1 MPLLKLRNVSETIK
15 VPDAEFQVLAVLS
28 SLQEGHG
35 PAISRASKGSIS
47 VAAVYKLLSRLEK
60 RGLVH
65 KREEQVQ
72 VGDITAKR
80 VFYKVHEAVIWPP
93 NGTINEANEAAA
105 TARRADYSP
114 VQEVGVHE
122 TSPLAFSS

>member
-1 MPLLKLRNVSETIK
+1 MPKVKLLHASEPVK
-15 VPDAEFQVLAVLS
+15 VPDAELEVLTVLAS
-28 SLQEGHG
+28 IKEGHG

-65 KREEQVQ
+65 KREEHVQ

-80 VFYKVHEAVIWPP
+80 VFYKVHEAVIWPSSET
-93 NGTINEANEAAA
+93 NNEANEEAA
-105 TARRADYSP
+105 TARRAYP
-114 VQEVGVHE
+114 PPMQEVGVY
-122 TSPLAFSS
+122 

>member
-1 MPLLKLRNVSETIK
+1 MPILKLQNASEPVK
-15 VPDAEFQVLAVLS
+15 VPDAEFQVLTVLF
-28 SLQEGHG
+28 SLKEAHG

-47 VAAVYKLLSRLEK
+47 VAAVYKLLSRLEN

-80 VFYKVHEAVIWPP
+80 VFYKVHEAVIWSSI
-93 NGTINEANEAAA
+93 GTENEANKAAA

-122 TSPLAFSS
+122 TSPRAFPS